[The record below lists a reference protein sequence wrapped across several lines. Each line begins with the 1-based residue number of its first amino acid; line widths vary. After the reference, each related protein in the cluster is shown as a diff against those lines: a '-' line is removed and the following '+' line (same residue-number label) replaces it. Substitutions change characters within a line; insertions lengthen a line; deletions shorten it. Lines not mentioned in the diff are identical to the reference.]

1 MPQHAEE
8 PEKRLIVIRNY
19 ISRMPSLST
28 TAMKVA
34 EICNNPNTS
43 PADLNRV
50 ISLDPV
56 LTGRVLKLV
65 NSAYYGL
72 ANQITSLTR
81 AIIMVGLNTVV
92 NLAISTAVVEKVSVQ
107 EASGPLCVDEFWSH
121 SLCVGVVAKFL
132 SGLRGIP
139 LAAQEE
145 YFVGG
150 LLHDLGKVAL
160 NDCFSEEYRQVFE
173 RAKEGEASLCEAE
186 AEAFGVDHCRVG
198 LMIAEKWQLGVSLRD
213 SLAHHHNPQVAERA
227 GRDLVTL
234 VSLGDSYANMLG
246 MGSPGYP
253 RPDESA
259 LFSLLKEAKIR
270 PNALSDYQEK
280 VLEEIEKAR
289 VFIQLSTKG

>member
-1 MPQHAEE
+1 MPQRSED
-8 PEKRLIVIRNY
+8 PEKRLIAIRNY

-28 TAMKVA
+28 TAMKVS
-34 EICNNPNTS
+34 EICNKPRTS

-72 ANQITSLTR
+72 SSQITSLTR
-81 AIIMVGLNTVV
+81 AIIMVGLNTIV
-92 NLAISTAVVEKVSVQ
+92 NLAISTAVVEKVSVKNS
-107 EASGPLCVDEFWSH
+107 SGPLSVDDFWTH
-121 SLCVGVVAKFL
+121 SLCAGVAAKFL

-139 LAAQEE
+139 LAGQEE

-150 LLHDLGKVAL
+150 LLHDLGKVVL
-160 NDCFSEEYRQVFE
+160 NDCFSEEYQEVFE
-173 RAKEGEASLCEAE
+173 RAKEGKVSLSAAE
-186 AEAFGVDHCRVG
+186 SEAFSVDHCGVG
-198 LMIAEKWQLGVSLRD
+198 LMIAEKWQLGSSLRD
-213 SLAHHHNPQVAERA
+213 SLAYHHMPEEAEGA

-253 RPDESA
+253 RPDETV
-259 LFSLLKEAKIR
+259 LFSLLEKARIR
-270 PNALSDYQEK
+270 PNVLSDYQGK

>member
-1 MPQHAEE
+1 MSPKFGN
-8 PEKRLIVIRNY
+8 PEKRLIVLKTY

-34 EICNNPNTS
+34 EICNNPHTS

-72 ANQITSLTR
+72 ATQVTSLTR

-92 NLAISTAVVEKVSVQ
+92 NLAISTAVVEKMEVSNP
-107 EASGPLCVDEFWSH
+107 SGPLSVDDFWTH
-121 SLCVGVVAKFL
+121 SLCAGVVAKFL

-139 LAAQEE
+139 AAGQEE
-145 YFVGG
+145 YFVAG

-160 NDCFSEEYRQVFE
+160 NDCFSEEYGQVFN
-173 RAKEGEASLCEAE
+173 RVREGLMSLSAAE
-186 AEAFGVDHCRVG
+186 MEAFGIDHCQVG
-198 LMIAEKWQLGVSLRD
+198 RMIAEKWQLGASLGD
-213 SLAHHHNPQVAERA
+213 SLAYHHDLKGADGSSRP
-227 GRDLVTL
+227 LVTL

-253 RPDESA
+253 KPDESV
-259 LFSLLKEAKIR
+259 LSSLLEKAGLRADI
-270 PNALSDYQEK
+270 LSDYEGK

-289 VFIQLSTKG
+289 VFIQLSAKG

>member
-1 MPQHAEE
+1 MPQHADDT
-8 PEKRLIVIRNY
+8 EKRLTVIRDS
-19 ISRMPSLST
+19 IARMPSLST

-34 EICNNPNTS
+34 EICNNPQTS
-43 PADLNRV
+43 PADLNRI

-72 ANQITSLTR
+72 PTQITSLTR
-81 AIIMVGLNTVV
+81 AIIMVGLNTIV
-92 NLAISTAVVEKVSVQ
+92 NLVISTAVVEKVSVKN
-107 EASGPLCVDEFWSH
+107 ASGPLSVDDFWTH

-132 SGLRGIP
+132 ADLRGIP
-139 LAAQEE
+139 AASREE

-173 RAKEGEASLCEAE
+173 RATKGEASLCEAE
-186 AEAFGVDHCRVG
+186 AEAFGVHHGRVG
-198 LMIAEKWQLGVSLRD
+198 LMIAEKWQLGAALRD
-213 SLAHHHNPQVAERA
+213 SLAHHHDPREADEA
-227 GRDLVTL
+227 GRNLVTL
-234 VSLGDSYANMLG
+234 VSLGDGYANILG

-259 LFSLLKEAKIR
+259 LSSLLEEAKIR

-289 VFIQLSTKG
+289 VFIRISSKG

>member
-1 MPQHAEE
+1 MPQHADD

-34 EICNNPNTS
+34 EICNNPQTS

-72 ANQITSLTR
+72 AAQITSLTR

-92 NLAISTAVVEKVSVQ
+92 NLAISTAVVENVSVKSD
-107 EASGPLCVDEFWSH
+107 SGPLSVDDFWTH

-132 SGLRGIP
+132 AGLRAIP
-139 LAAQEE
+139 PASREE

-160 NDCFSEEYRQVFE
+160 NDCFSEEYRKVFE
-173 RAKEGEASLCEAE
+173 RAKEDVASLCEAE
-186 AEAFGVDHCRVG
+186 AEAFGVDHGRVG
-198 LMIAEKWQLGVSLRD
+198 LMIAEKWQLGAALRD
-213 SLAHHHNPQVAERA
+213 SLAHHHDPEEAEEA

-234 VSLGDSYANMLG
+234 VSLGDGYANMLG
-246 MGSPGYP
+246 MGSPGYS
-253 RPDESA
+253 RPDEGRLS
-259 LFSLLKEAKIR
+259 SLLEKEGFR
-270 PNALSDYQEK
+270 PGDLAEYQGK

-289 VFIQLSTKG
+289 VFIQLSSKG